1 MNKKLAT
8 LGLAA
13 GLSLFP
19 LAASAQQQ
27 INQDTQKN
35 LTEALESP
43 TKTSPAKT
51 IDFSEAQRDLEL
63 RKQVQEIL
71 AQEFADNK
79 ELQHLKEHYGEGFVV
94 DQLTNLVASVAK
106 DPDQFGSFNA
116 KGEYI
121 PDAEKLQALV
131 RRVFEK
137 DVKDLSDHLQLL
149 NNIMLVIFSVSFLRM
164 KRRSK
169 F

>member
-13 GLSLFP
+13 GLSLSP

-35 LTEALESP
+35 LTEALKSP
-43 TKTSPAKT
+43 TETSPAKT

-137 DVKDLSDHLQLL
+137 NVKDWRDHWQLF
-149 NNIMLVIFSVSFLRM
+149 NNIMLLILSGYIMRM
-164 KRRSK
+164 NNKI
-169 F
+169 

>member
-8 LGLAA
+8 LGFAA
-13 GLSLFP
+13 GLFLYP
-19 LAASAQQQ
+19 LAASAQKH
-27 INQDTQKN
+27 TQKN

-149 NNIMLVIFSVSFLRM
+149 NNIMLVIFSGYIIHM